1 MNIPLGGHEGHE
13 GGAFTDEI
21 SALTRKTQEMV
32 SFSLL
37 YEEMA
42 RQWSINQG
50 RRPSPEPDHADIL
63 IRLPA
68 TSSCWNHEKSVFA
81 G

>member
-42 RQWSINQG
+42 RQWSINQEEG
-50 RRPSPEPDHADIL
+50 LRQNL
-63 IRLPA
+63 TTL
-68 TSSCWNHEKSVFA
+68 TS
-81 G
+81 